1 LLDIAVTQDV
11 VSSQHDD
18 VEEHVDTDGNITKKH
33 KTM

>member
-1 LLDIAVTQDV
+1 MDIAVAQEV

-18 VEEHVDTDGNITKKH
+18 VQEHVDTDGNVTKKQ